1 MKTPKPPEFTREE
14 KIEWMQ
20 EYCGKYGLELELEGT
35 CGFGRP
41 CVGVLVNDLYPDYA
55 WYSADYSRQADKNGR
70 VWTPEHAY
78 HKHECVAVLVTDE
91 NTQEAAEDELFNWLW
106 WFESNGFVVETGK
119 LEQRTGLDEIF
130 GQDSYYARMVKKV

>member
-1 MKTPKPPEFTREE
+1 MKTPKPPKFTREE

-20 EYCGKYGLELELEGT
+20 KYCNEHGLELELDGT

-41 CVGVLVNDLYPDYA
+41 CVGVLINGLYPDYI
-55 WYSADYSRQADKNGR
+55 WYSADYSRRIDKNGR
-70 VWTPEHAY
+70 VWVPKHAY

-91 NTQEAAEDELFNWLW
+91 NTQESAEDELFNWLW
-106 WFESNGFVVETGK
+106 WFENNGFVVETRE
-119 LEQRTGLDEIF
+119 LEHRTVLDKIL